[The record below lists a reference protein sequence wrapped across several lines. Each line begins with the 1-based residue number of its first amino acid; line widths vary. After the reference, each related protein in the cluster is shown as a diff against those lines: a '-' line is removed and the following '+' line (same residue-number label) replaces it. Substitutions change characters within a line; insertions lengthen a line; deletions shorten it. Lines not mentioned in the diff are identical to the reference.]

1 MISNQHSDQYWMQR
15 TLELARRGRGHVAPN
30 PLVGALI
37 VSAQGKCLAE
47 GYHRKHGEAH
57 AEIEA
62 LRALKESEHAG
73 TDLSQ
78 ATLYCNLEP
87 CSHSDADKINPPC
100 APALIAAGF
109 GRVVIGMLD
118 PNPKVQGRGVE
129 QLRAAGIQ
137 VDLGVCEAECQRLNR
152 IFSTQIQKQRPYVL
166 VKAAQTL
173 DGRIATRTG
182 HSRWIS
188 NHNARARS
196 HELRAE
202 YDAVLVGSGTVW
214 HDDPK
219 LNVRHVEGRDPYR
232 LVLDSRLNLS
242 LDYQVFSDE
251 LKEKTIVFTAEHHS
265 SERFA
270 HFTQQGIEVIQVPV
284 DDGRLELRS
293 VLKAAYARGITSIL
307 VEGGERLL
315 TRLLQC
321 KFADAMYVVI
331 APKIIGRGVDTV
343 GDLSLDRMDE
353 AIRFR
358 DVHYEILDDQ
368 VIFEGIFETC
378 LLDS

>member
-1 MISNQHSDQYWMQR
+1 MNSVDEKWMQR
-15 TLELARRGRGHVAPN
+15 ALKLAAQGKGYVSPN
-30 PLVGALI
+30 PLVGAVI
-37 VSAQGKCLAE
+37 VDENGQALAE
-47 GYHRKHGEAH
+47 GFHRKHGAPH

-62 LRALKESEHAG
+62 LKALAESEYAAA
-73 TDLSQ
+73 DLSQ

-87 CSHSDADKINPPC
+87 CSHSGAGKINPPC
-100 APALIAAGF
+100 APALLEAGF
-109 GRVVIGMLD
+109 KRVVIAMLD
-118 PNPKVQGRGVE
+118 PNPKVSGRGVAL
-129 QLRAAGIQ
+129 LREAGIE
-137 VDLGVCEAECQRLNR
+137 VEVGICEAEARRLNR
-152 IFSTQIQKQRPYVL
+152 IFCTHILKQRPYVL

-196 HELRAE
+196 HVLRAE

-219 LNVRHVEGRDPYR
+219 LNVRHVEGPDPYR

-242 LDYQVFSDE
+242 LDYQIFSDE
-251 LKEKTIVFTAEHHS
+251 LKEKTIVFTSLHHDPS
-265 SERFA
+265 RFA
-270 HFTQQGIEVIQVPV
+270 HFTEQGIKVLQVEI
-284 DDGRLELRS
+284 DNGRLDLKA
-293 VLKAAYARGITSIL
+293 VLKAAYAEGITSIL

-315 TRLLQC
+315 TRLLEC
-321 KFADAMYVVI
+321 KYADAMWVVI

-353 AIRFR
+353 AIQFE

-368 VIFEGIFETC
+368 VIFEGTFARC